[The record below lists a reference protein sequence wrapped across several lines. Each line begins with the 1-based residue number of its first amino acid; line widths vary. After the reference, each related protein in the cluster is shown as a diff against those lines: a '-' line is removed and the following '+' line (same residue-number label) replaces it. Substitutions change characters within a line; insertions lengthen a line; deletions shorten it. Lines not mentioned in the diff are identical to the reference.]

1 MNRRTNQRENVH
13 LNCRLTGPG
22 KNSKKLQGKTVNIS
36 RHGLLTVL
44 VEPSTPTLD
53 FLQPGK
59 MWVVEVQLPSDHPF
73 EPKCMHCQATVV
85 RVSSENGNDLRVAF
99 KINYMK
105 FQSFGSSASLKDF
118 ASDLALVRQ
127 PN

>member
-1 MNRRTNQRENVH
+1 MNRRTNQRESVH

-59 MWVVEVQLPSDHPF
+59 MWTVEVQLPSDHPF
-73 EPKCMHCQATVV
+73 EPKCMHCQATVM
-85 RVSSENGNDLRVAF
+85 RVSSGNGGDVRVAF

-105 FQSFGSSASLKDF
+105 FQSYSGGKSLQDF
-118 ASDLALVRQ
+118 SSDLTLVRQ

>member
-1 MNRRTNQRENVH
+1 MNRRTNERESVQ

-22 KNSKKLQGKTVNIS
+22 NNSRKLQGRTVNIS

-44 VEPSTPTLD
+44 IEPSTPTLD
-53 FLQPGK
+53 SLQPGK
-59 MWVVEVQLPSDHPF
+59 MWTVEVQLPSDHPF
-73 EPKCMHCQATVV
+73 EPKCMHCQATVT
-85 RVSSENGNDLRVAF
+85 RVMPTAEGDVRVAF

-105 FQSFGSSASLKDF
+105 FQNYGSGTLHDF
-118 ASDLALVRQ
+118 AAELATIQQ

>member
-1 MNRRTNQRENVH
+1 MNRRTNQREIVE

-22 KNSKKLQGKTVNIS
+22 KNSKKIQGRTVNIS
-36 RHGLLTVL
+36 RHGLLTVI
-44 VEPSTPTLD
+44 VDPTSPTLD

-59 MWVVEVQLPSDHPF
+59 MWTVEVQLPSDHPF

-85 RVSSENGNDLRVAF
+85 RVTPGIRGDVRVAF

-105 FQSFGSSASLKDF
+105 FQNFGGATLADF
-118 ASDLALVRQ
+118 AADLAIVQQ

>member
-1 MNRRTNQRENVH
+1 MNRRTNQRESVH

-22 KNSKKLQGKTVNIS
+22 KNSKRLQGKTVNIS

-44 VEPSTPTLD
+44 VEPTTPTLD

-59 MWVVEVQLPSDHPF
+59 MWTVEVQLPSDHPF
-73 EPKCMHCQATVV
+73 EPKCMHCQATVM
-85 RVSSENGNDLRVAF
+85 RVSSGTGGDVRVAF

-105 FQSFGSSASLKDF
+105 FQSFGSSPSLQEF